1 MRRLHAIDTAIAG
14 AALIALLAP
23 TPASAG
29 PVPRTFTAT
38 QAVQADLRVR
48 LSESPSGPVRSGG
61 LLDYTVKVV
70 NAGSGAAKNVRVVVS
85 LPRGLAVI
93 GVTPGDC
100 AEQGSRVS
108 CAFRS
113 LAGGASAEIS
123 VGTIVKGDAS
133 GDLNTT
139 VKAAAATTDPSPAD
153 NEASV
158 TNLVRP
164 GTDLAVKLAAPRRA
178 EAGSLFTMAATVINH
193 GPLKA
198 RNVRLAVG
206 IEHST
211 FVTLGTACLRQN
223 QTQSRCDLGRL
234 GPGDQMTVTFQVRL
248 AGTAAGVLGDFAATA
263 SADRGDTHPDDNVDI
278 APVKVVA
285 PTAPTAAV
293 PTAAL
298 LPATGLDPVPLVGL
312 AALLLGAGTL
322 LVAASRPRRRHSRRI
337 L

>member
-1 MRRLHAIDTAIAG
+1 MRRLHAIGTAIAG

-29 PVPRTFTAT
+29 PVHRTVTAT

-48 LSESPSGPVRSGG
+48 LSESPSGRVRSGG
-61 LLDYTVKVV
+61 LLDYMVKVV
-70 NAGSGAAKNVRVVVS
+70 NAGPGASKNVSVLVS
-85 LPRGLAVI
+85 LPRGVAVI
-93 GVTPGDC
+93 GTTPGDC
-100 AEQGSRVS
+100 VEQGSRVS

-113 LAGGASAEIS
+113 LAVGASAEIS

-133 GDLNTT
+133 GDLKTT
-139 VKAAAATTDPSPAD
+139 VKASAATTDPSPAD

-158 TNLVRP
+158 TNLVKP
-164 GTDLAVKLAAPRRA
+164 GTDLTVKLAAPRQA

-198 RNVRLAVG
+198 KNVRLGVG

-211 FVTLGTACLRQN
+211 FVTLGADCFRQN

-234 GPGDQMTVTFQVRL
+234 GPGDQTTVTFQVRL
-248 AGTAAGVLGDFAATA
+248 TGTAAGILGDFAATA
-263 SADRGDTHPDDNVDI
+263 SADLGDTHPDDNVDI
-278 APVKVVA
+278 APVKVLA
-285 PTAPTAAV
+285 PAV

-298 LPATGLDPVPLVGL
+298 LPATGSDPVPLVRL
-312 AALLLGAGTL
+312 AALLLGTGTL